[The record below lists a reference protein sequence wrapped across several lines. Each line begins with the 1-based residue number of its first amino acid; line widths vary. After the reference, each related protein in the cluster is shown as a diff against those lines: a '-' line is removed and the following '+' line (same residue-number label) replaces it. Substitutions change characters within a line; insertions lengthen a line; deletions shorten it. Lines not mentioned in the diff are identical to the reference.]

1 MTKAVIRVLPTLS
14 TLQTSDGWRSRA
26 RCRGVDPVIF
36 HPVNEDDADEAK
48 AICALCPVQEA
59 CLEYAIAA
67 REKDGVWG
75 GLTARERRRVI
86 RRRRRTA

>member
-1 MTKAVIRVLPTLS
+1 VTKAVTRVLPTLTPPETWR
-14 TLQTSDGWRSRA
+14 TLA
-26 RCRGVDPVIF
+26 RCRGVDPVVF

-48 AICALCPVQEA
+48 AICALCPVREA
-59 CLEYAIAA
+59 CLEYAIEA

-86 RRRRRTA
+86 RRMRRSA

>member
-1 MTKAVIRVLPTLS
+1 MLPIL
-14 TLQTSDGWRSRA
+14 TSSDTWRSRA
-26 RCRGVDPVIF
+26 RCRGVDPLVF
-36 HPVNEDDADEAK
+36 HPVSDEDDAEDAK
-48 AICALCPVQEA
+48 AVCALCPVREA

-86 RRRRRTA
+86 RQRRRSA